1 MRLLFLLLCLSFFPA
16 QTRAGDPAK
25 VVFLDDVKAATQA
38 RIDLIAKAQTEI
50 QISTHVLSED
60 LAGNRLFAELVKA
73 ARRGVR
79 VKVLY
84 DAWENKKNISPA
96 MIQALEAHGVQLY
109 QFRPLKMGY
118 FWNLNR
124 RLHDKLFIVDRQ
136 HLIQGDRNMN
146 QNYFSMVK
154 QETTSNLFGT
164 QTTKTSAAFVSKEF
178 YFEGK
183 VASDASNY
191 FDELLDE
198 GAVERMGFKGKM
210 TPEIEAKMKL
220 IDRYT
225 KKNLSN
231 ILAPGQ
237 DWRKGVEAVGEVA
250 FFHDQVKLKGSAPGS
265 EAPLLDMIRN
275 AKKKIY
281 IENPYI
287 VLTDEFKIAL
297 KGAADR
303 GVQITVITNSPMAND
318 MALVGAAWEESRE
331 YLRTLGAT
339 IYEHPGAS
347 PKSEYSKWNIKNQIK
362 SQVGQI
368 KEQVGSFKDAFDG
381 SHRIEGAIHNKMLI
395 ADDEVAVKSFNLD
408 PRSQKHNMEVVVR
421 IKSDKMV
428 DQVKSLMLE
437 DIADRGY
444 IQTVRKGHT
453 VGTVPSRCGH
463 QKVLSVMLRYFL

>member
-1 MRLLFLLLCLSFFPA
+1 MRLLLLLVCLSFFPA
-16 QTRAGDPAK
+16 YTRAGDPAK
-25 VVFLDDVKAATQA
+25 VVFLDNVKVATQA
-38 RIDLIAKAQTEI
+38 RIDLIANAQTEI

-73 ARRGVR
+73 SRRGVR

-96 MIQALEAHGVQLY
+96 MIQALEANGIQVY
-109 QFRPLKMGY
+109 QFRPLKMKY
-118 FWNLNR
+118 LWNLNR
-124 RLHDKLFIVDRQ
+124 RMHDKLFIVDRK

-154 QETTSNLFGT
+154 QEKSATLFGT
-164 QTTKTSAAFVSKEF
+164 ETTKTSAAFVSKEF

-198 GAVERMGFKGKM
+198 GAVERMVFKGKM
-210 TPEIEAKMKL
+210 TPEVQAKMQL
-220 IDRYT
+220 LDRYT
-225 KKNLSN
+225 KKNLTN
-231 ILAPGQ
+231 ILEGGQ
-237 DWRKGVEAVGEVA
+237 NWRNGMEAVGEVA
-250 FFHDQVKLKGSAPGS
+250 FFHDQVKFKGTAAGS
-265 EAPLLDMIRN
+265 EAPLLDMIRS

-287 VLTDEFKIAL
+287 VLTDDFKVAL
-297 KGAADR
+297 KGAANR

-347 PKSEYSKWNIKNQIK
+347 PKSEYSKWNIKHNIKAQFKEQISQIK
-362 SQVGQI
+362 DQ
-368 KEQVGSFKDAFDG
+368 FDG

-421 IKSDKMV
+421 IKSEKMV
-428 DQVKSLMLE
+428 DQVKLLMME

-453 VGTVPSRCGH
+453 VGAVPSRCGH

>member
-1 MRLLFLLLCLSFFPA
+1 MRFFFLLLCLSFFPA

-38 RIDLIAKAQTEI
+38 RIDLIANAKTEI

-73 ARRGVR
+73 SRRGVR
-79 VKVLY
+79 VSLLY

-96 MIQALEAHGVQLY
+96 MIQALEANGIHVH

-118 FWNLNR
+118 FWNVNR

-146 QNYFSMVK
+146 QNYFSLVK
-154 QETTSNLFGT
+154 QETTSNIFGT

-191 FDELLDE
+191 FDKLLEE
-198 GAVERMGFKGKM
+198 GAVERMGYKGKM
-210 TPEIEAKMKL
+210 TPEIDAKMKL
-220 IDRYT
+220 LDQYT
-225 KKNLSN
+225 KKNLNN
-231 ILAPGQ
+231 ILDGGQ

-275 AKKKIY
+275 AKKRIY

-287 VLTDEFKIAL
+287 VLTPEFKEAL
-297 KGAADR
+297 KIASDNK
-303 GVQITVITNSPMAND
+303 VPITVITNSPMAND

-331 YLRTLGAT
+331 YLRQLGAT

-362 SQVGQI
+362 SQIKDQVGQ
-368 KEQVGSFKDAFDG
+368 FKDAFDG

-395 ADDEVAVKSFNLD
+395 VDDEVAVKSFNLD

-428 DQVKSLMLE
+428 NQVKALMIE
-437 DIADRGY
+437 DISERGY